1 MGQFFIFAIFAA
13 LLGGCAAQPE
23 NPFQYSG
30 FLSTQYYDRLTK
42 VESPGDKIIFRYI
55 KPDFKAANYHH
66 FLIDPVIAY
75 PEPKETENISIETMI
90 SLQAKLTI
98 LLENGFSN
106 VLPIART
113 PGEGV
118 LRFQTAI
125 TGVNV
130 SDKDLEPYEYI
141 PFALIAAGVNTAAG
155 GRDQEVKLF
164 LEGRFVDS
172 VTNEVHAVGIRR
184 ISVEDLANVKAR
196 LQADQLNEGLNTAA
210 NDMVKALKG
219 VFSN

>member
-1 MGQFFIFAIFAA
+1 
-13 LLGGCAAQPE
+13 
-23 NPFQYSG
+23 
-30 FLSTQYYDRLTK
+30 
-42 VESPGDKIIFRYI
+42 
-55 KPDFKAANYHH
+55 
-66 FLIDPVIAY
+66 
-75 PEPKETENISIETMI
+75 MI
-90 SLQAKLTI
+90 SLQAKLTT
-98 LLENGFSN
+98 LLENGFSK

-130 SDKDLEPYEYI
+130 SAKDLEPYEYI

-164 LEGRFVDS
+164 LEGRFVYS

-184 ISVEDLANVKAR
+184 ISVEDLENVKAR